1 MDSKPGGSTRLQAA
15 ERILALA
22 RLLLGAAMILHI
34 IFEYNAMV
42 TGIAVH
48 RIELASA
55 GTATVWEPAYQWGIF
70 PADFITAMLVALLSL
85 GVLVAVRARR
95 VAIQRGPAIAIMN
108 LIVWF
113 WFTTMAF
120 VLYGQ
125 LAPTI
130 QELVFAIWAYAIAG
144 IIMLVVDGYSLWLS
158 VSQRRAAGT

>member
-1 MDSKPGGSTRLQAA
+1 MNAKPGGSTRLQAA

-113 WFTTMAF
+113 WFTAMAF
-120 VLYGQ
+120 ILYGQ

-158 VSQRRAAGT
+158 ASQRRAAGT